1 MNSTNIEEKY
11 VGYVRVST
19 QKQLKGKSIEIQ
31 KEAIKQYCKAHEYK
45 FHKFYI
51 DRGLSAYKKRPQFEA
66 MMEYLLKR
74 HELKGVIVHDLTRF
88 GRSTSDLLYHINR
101 IDAKGKKFIS
111 IKDNIDISTKT
122 GRLIL
127 TLLAAIADYEKETIM
142 ERLTAGKEYAKVH
155 GTKSGKPMNRP
166 LAVIDW
172 DKVKE
177 LRGYGLSWRKTSKQ
191 VGVSC
196 TTLIKRAREEGY
208 YE

>member
-1 MNSTNIEEKY
+1 MNADKIDEKY

-19 QKQLKGKSIEIQ
+19 KKQLKGRSIEIQ
-31 KEAIKQYCKAHEYK
+31 KEAIKQYCKAHGYDIWK
-45 FHKFYI
+45 IYVDK
-51 DRGLSAYKKRPQFEA
+51 GLSAYKKRPQFEA

-74 HELKGVIVHDLTRF
+74 HELAGVVVHDLTRF

-111 IKDNIDISTKT
+111 IKDNIDISSKT

-142 ERLTAGKEYAKVH
+142 ERLDAGKEYARIH
-155 GTKSGKPMNRP
+155 GTKSGKPMHRP
-166 LAVIDW
+166 FADIDW
-172 DKVKE
+172 NRVQE
-177 LRGYGLSWRKTSKQ
+177 LRGYGLSWRKTAKEIK
-191 VGVSC
+191 VST